1 MVGKN
6 MNKTKIVAILLLLSS
21 SVVSFTS
28 LATERAEQ
36 AWQYITDKQA
46 LLIDVRSPH
55 EFQQGHLN
63 GAQNMPH
70 QTVAAH
76 IEQLTTDRN
85 QAIVVYCRSG
95 NRANYA
101 LQVLQQMG
109 YQQVVNGGG
118 LQEMLAEKP

>member
-1 MVGKN
+1 